1 MDNPTASPL
10 SGRRIL
16 VTRSAGQATQTAD
29 MIRARGGEAVLF
41 PCLAVECLPEPI
53 QATAALLADATI
65 DIAFTS
71 SNGVRCATQV
81 LSPSEHT
88 LLGSHRLA
96 AVGEKTASAMAAQ
109 GWQATIIAEPAS
121 QDGLVSAYRHHGL
134 PGKLL
139 LFRAEEGRDTLADW
153 LYQQGIV
160 VTTVHAY
167 RTVCPTDDASSVIQA
182 LRMGR
187 IDAVLLGST
196 KTAAYYLQR
205 IGDATLASRPLV
217 VAISPGVA
225 SAAEKL
231 GLGVQVVASDASF
244 PAMLDALAKH
254 YLTPTE

>member
-1 MDNPTASPL
+1 MDNPTAPPL

-29 MIRARGGEAVLF
+29 MIRARGGEPVLF
-41 PCLAVECLPEPI
+41 PCLAVECLAEPI
-53 QATAALLADATI
+53 QAAAALLADTMI

-71 SNGVRCATQV
+71 TNGVRCAAQT
-81 LSPSEHT
+81 LNPSEHA
-88 LLGSHRLA
+88 LVGKHRLA
-96 AVGEKTASAMAAQ
+96 AVGEKTSSAMAAQ
-109 GWQATIIAEPAS
+109 GWQAAIIAEPAS

-134 PGKLL
+134 PEQLL
-139 LFRAEEGRDTLADW
+139 LFRAEEGRNTLADW
-153 LYQQGIV
+153 LHQQGVV
-160 VTTVHAY
+160 VTTVHTY
-167 RTVCPTDDASSVIQA
+167 RTICPIDDASSVIQA
-182 LRMGR
+182 LSTNH
-187 IDAVLLGST
+187 IDAVLLGSA
-196 KTAAYYLQR
+196 KTAAYYLRR

-244 PAMLDALAKH
+244 PAMLDALAQH